1 MKFLTLDEV
10 LIIHDLMLEI
20 GGGRSG
26 VHNFTLL
33 HSAIERPKSQFDGK
47 YLYASIW
54 FMAAALLQSLVK
66 NHPFEDGNKRTAYFS
81 TMRFLQKNLY
91 DLIVEDDQVITCMV
105 KVDVKNLKL
114 ETIAN
119 WLKKNSRKI

>member
-1 MKFLTLDEV
+1 
-10 LIIHDLMLEI
+10 MLEI

-33 HSAIERPKSQFDGK
+33 HSAIERPKSQFDGT